1 MRLLIQDDIID
12 KMDVYVDYTIDL
24 PNTLDAEVIIY
35 DYGLELTGDTV
46 IVSECPLNG
55 LQGCEIIRTTSDTS
69 LRGYV
74 GMEWMVDKITAYV
87 EHEEGII
94 DERFQ

>member
-12 KMDVYVDYTIDL
+12 RMDVYVDYTIDL

-46 IVSECPLNG
+46 ING
-55 LQGCEIIRTTSDTS
+55 LQGREVIRTTSDTS

-74 GMEWMVDKITAYV
+74 GMEWMVEKITAYV

>member
-12 KMDVYVDYTIDL
+12 RMDVYVDYTIDL
-24 PNTLDAEVIIY
+24 PNTLDAEVVIY

-46 IVSECPLNG
+46 ING
-55 LQGCEIIRTTSDTS
+55 LQGREVIRTTSDTS

-74 GMEWMVDKITAYV
+74 GMEWMVEKITAYV

>member
-12 KMDVYVDYTIDL
+12 RMDVYVDYTIDL
-24 PNTLDAEVIIY
+24 PNTLDAEVVIY

-46 IVSECPLNG
+46 ING
-55 LQGCEIIRTTSDTS
+55 LQGRDVIRTTSDTS

-74 GMEWMVDKITAYV
+74 GMEWMVEKITAYV

>member
-24 PNTLDAEVIIY
+24 PNTLDAEVVIY

-46 IVSECPLNG
+46 ING
-55 LQGCEIIRTTSDTS
+55 LQGREVIRTTSDTS
-69 LRGYV
+69 LRCYV
-74 GMEWMVDKITAYV
+74 VMEWMVEKITAYV

>member
-24 PNTLDAEVIIY
+24 PNTLDAEVVIY
-35 DYGLELTGDTV
+35 DFGLELTGDTV
-46 IVSECPLNG
+46 ING
-55 LQGCEIIRTTSDTS
+55 LQGREVIRTTSDTS

-74 GMEWMVDKITAYV
+74 GM
-87 EHEEGII
+87 
-94 DERFQ
+94 

>member
-12 KMDVYVDYTIDL
+12 RMDVYVDYTIDL
-24 PNTLDAEVIIY
+24 PNTLDAEVVIY

-46 IVSECPLNG
+46 VNG
-55 LQGCEIIRTTSDTS
+55 LQGREVIRTTADTS

-74 GMEWMVDKITAYV
+74 GMEWMVEKITAYV

>member
-12 KMDVYVDYTIDL
+12 RMDVYVDYTIDGAG
-24 PNTLDAEVIIY
+24 TLDAEVVIY

-46 IVSECPLNG
+46 ING
-55 LQGCEIIRTTSDTS
+55 LQGREVIRTTSDTS

-74 GMEWMVDKITAYV
+74 GMEWMVEKITAYV

>member
-46 IVSECPLNG
+46 VNG
-55 LQGCEIIRTTSDTS
+55 LQGREIIRTTSDTS

-74 GMEWMVDKITAYV
+74 GMEWMVEKITAYV

>member
-12 KMDVYVDYTIDL
+12 RMDVYADYTIDGAG
-24 PNTLDAEVIIY
+24 TFDAEVILY
-35 DYGLELTGDTV
+35 DFGLELTGDTV
-46 IVSECPLNG
+46 ING
-55 LQGCEIIRTTSDTS
+55 LQGREVISTTSDTS
-69 LRGYV
+69 LRWYK
-74 GMEWMVDKITAYV
+74 GMEWMVEKITAYI

>member
-12 KMDVYVDYTIDL
+12 RMDVYADYTIDGAG
-24 PNTLDAEVIIY
+24 TLDAEVILY

-46 IVSECPLNG
+46 ING
-55 LQGCEIIRTTSDTS
+55 LQGREVITTTSDTS
-69 LRGYV
+69 LRWYK
-74 GMEWMVDKITAYV
+74 GMEWMVEKITAYI

>member
-12 KMDVYVDYTIDL
+12 RMDVYVDYTIDK
-24 PNTLDAEVIIY
+24 PRTFDAEVIIY

-46 IVSECPLNG
+46 ING
-55 LQGCEIIRTTSDTS
+55 LQGREVITTTSDMS
-69 LRGYV
+69 LRGYK
-74 GMEWMVDKITAYV
+74 GMEWMVEKITAYV

>member
-12 KMDVYVDYTIDL
+12 RMDVYVDYTIDL
-24 PNTLDAEVIIY
+24 PNTLDAEVVIY
-35 DYGLELTGDTV
+35 DYGLELPGDTV
-46 IVSECPLNG
+46 ING
-55 LQGCEIIRTTSDTS
+55 LQGREVIRTTSDTS

-74 GMEWMVDKITAYV
+74 GMEWMVEKITAYV

>member
-12 KMDVYVDYTIDL
+12 RMDVYVDYTIDL
-24 PNTLDAEVIIY
+24 PNTLDAEVVIY
-35 DYGLELTGDTV
+35 DFGLELTGDTV
-46 IVSECPLNG
+46 VNG
-55 LQGCEIIRTTSDTS
+55 LQGREIIRTTSDTS

-74 GMEWMVDKITAYV
+74 GMEWMVEKITAYV

>member
-12 KMDVYVDYTIDL
+12 RMDVYVDYTIDL

-46 IVSECPLNG
+46 VNG
-55 LQGCEIIRTTSDTS
+55 LQGREIIRTTSDTS

-74 GMEWMVDKITAYV
+74 GMEWMVEKITAYV

>member
-12 KMDVYVDYTIDL
+12 RMDVYVDYTIDL
-24 PNTLDAEVIIY
+24 PNTLDAEVVIY
-35 DYGLELTGDTV
+35 DFGLELTGDTV
-46 IVSECPLNG
+46 ING
-55 LQGCEIIRTTSDTS
+55 LQGREVIRTTSDTS

-74 GMEWMVDKITAYV
+74 GMEWMVEKITAYV

>member
-12 KMDVYVDYTIDL
+12 RMDVYVDYTIDL
-24 PNTLDAEVIIY
+24 PNTLDAEVVIY

-46 IVSECPLNG
+46 ING
-55 LQGCEIIRTTSDTS
+55 LQGREVIRTTSDTS